1 MRPSDMKKPAGLA
14 LAFSAILS
22 ASAAIAEP
30 MHGIAMYGDPA
41 LPPDFASLP
50 YANPD
55 APKGGR
61 IVTGQVG
68 SFDSLNPH
76 IRRGTVPW
84 QLRFLAYESL
94 MGRSWDE
101 PFSLYGLLAESIETG
116 PNREW
121 VEFVLREEARFSDGS
136 PVTVEDVMWTYET
149 LGTEGHPRYHGAWK
163 KIATMEQTGERSIRF
178 TFNVEDRELP
188 LVLGLRPILKK
199 AQWEGKEFT
208 ESGLDIV
215 PIGTAPYV
223 VDEFEAGRFINLKR
237 NPDYWGK
244 DLGLRRGV
252 ANLDEVRIEFFSDGT
267 AMFEAFKA
275 GELNSNREF
284 NPQKWEQQYDFP
296 AIDSGDVVKTV
307 IRHQRPS
314 GITGFVM
321 NTRREPF
328 RDWRVRDALIHAF
341 NFEFINQAQ
350 TGGKQHRI
358 TSYFSNS
365 VLGMRSGPAEGRVQE
380 LLAPF
385 SEELLPGALEGYALP
400 VSDGS
405 ARNRANIR
413 AALDLL
419 EEAGWTVDSDGRLKN
434 ADGRPFEF
442 EILLRQGSAELK
454 AIIDIYVESL
464 KRLGI
469 ETVVTTADSAQYS
482 ERTDVYDFDMTY
494 YRRALSL
501 SPGNEQNLYW
511 GSDGVE
517 KPGSRNW
524 MGMDSPATE
533 AMINEILNAR
543 NRDDF
548 IAATRALDRI
558 LTTGR
563 YVIPISQ
570 WPVSHLAHDRRLRF
584 PDRIP
589 IYGDWIVWQ
598 PEVWWFEE
606 G

>member
-1 MRPSDMKKPAGLA
+1 MKKPAGLA

-41 LPPDFASLP
+41 LPPYFASLP

>member
-1 MRPSDMKKPAGLA
+1 MKKPAGLA